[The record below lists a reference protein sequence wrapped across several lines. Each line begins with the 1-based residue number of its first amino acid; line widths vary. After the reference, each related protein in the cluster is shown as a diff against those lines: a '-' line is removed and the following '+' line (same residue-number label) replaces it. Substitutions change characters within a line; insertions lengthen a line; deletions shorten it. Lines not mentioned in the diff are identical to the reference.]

1 MSDERLKNVRLI
13 TAFPSMMTN
22 IVENGKKAVRYSL
35 ISRAGAFPFILTP
48 RFASY
53 CAADGFFCPAKV
65 HFNLILLDFYLESF
79 IKC

>member
-1 MSDERLKNVRLI
+1 
-13 TAFPSMMTN
+13 MMTN

-53 CAADGFFCPAKV
+53 CAADGFFVQQKYI
-65 HFNLILLDFYLESF
+65 LI
-79 IKC
+79 